1 MRNKTTINT
10 NAVNIS
16 YWELKHYFT
25 GVDLIVIG
33 SGIVGLNTA
42 IYFKKNNPKAKVLV
56 LEKGILPAGAS
67 TKNAGFAC
75 FGSSSELLSDLK
87 KTTEETVWETVK
99 MRWEGLKLLR
109 KNLGDKKIG
118 FKQHG
123 GYELFT
129 TKSQFDNCNE
139 SVFYLNKKTK
149 EYLGKKNVYT
159 SVNSQ
164 IKSFGFKTIKG
175 MILNSEEGQIDTS
188 KMFNALLELAQKEN
202 ISILNGIEIS
212 NISDTKKGVELQS
225 NLGVFKSGKV
235 VVAVNGFAKELLKI
249 KDVAPARAQ
258 VLITKPI
265 QNLKLKGTF
274 HYDEGFY
281 YFRNIDDRILFGG
294 GRNLDLKGET
304 TTQIAVTPK
313 IQNQLEKLLKTVIIP
328 GQKFEIE
335 HRWAGIMG
343 VGTEKKP
350 IIKHYSPNV
359 VCAVR
364 MGGMGVAIGSL
375 VGKEAAKLIAD

>member
-1 MRNKTTINT
+1 M
-10 NAVNIS
+10 AYDVNIS
-16 YWELKHYFT
+16 YWELKRYFT

-42 IYFKKNNPKAKVLV
+42 IYFKKNNPKAKILV

-75 FGSSSELLSDLK
+75 FGSPSELLSDLK
-87 KTTEETVWETVK
+87 KMPEETVWETVK
-99 MRWEGLKLLR
+99 MRWDGLKLLR
-109 KNLGDKKIG
+109 KNLGDKNIG
-118 FKQHG
+118 FKQYG
-123 GYELFT
+123 GYELF
-129 TKSQFDNCNE
+129 KDRSSYNICSGSID
-139 SVFYLNKKTK
+139 YLNKKTR
-149 EYLGKKNVYT
+149 EYIGRKKVY
-159 SVNSQ
+159 SDSASS
-164 IKSFGFKTIKG
+164 IRSFGFKGIKG
-175 MILNSEEGQIDTS
+175 IIFSKEEGQIDTS
-188 KMFNALLELAQKEN
+188 EMFNSLLELAQKHN
-202 ISILNGIEIS
+202 ITILNGIEIS
-212 NISDTKKGVELQS
+212 SISDTKQGVELKS
-225 NLGVFKSGKV
+225 NLGVFKSKKV

-249 KDVAPARAQ
+249 KDVMPARAQ

-265 QNLKLKGTF
+265 KNLKLKGTF
-274 HYDEGFY
+274 HYDEGYY
-281 YFRNIDDRILFGG
+281 YFRNIDNRILFGG
-294 GRNLDLKGET
+294 GRNLDIKGET
-304 TTQIAVTPK
+304 TITIGTTAK

-343 VGTEKKP
+343 VGAEKKP

>member
-1 MRNKTTINT
+1 MSYG
-10 NAVNIS
+10 VNIS
-16 YWELKHYFT
+16 YWELKHYFKN
-25 GVDLIVIG
+25 VDLIVIG

-42 IYFKKNNPKAKVLV
+42 LYFKKNNPKAKILV

-75 FGSSSELLSDLK
+75 FGSPSELLSDLK
-87 KTTEETVWETVK
+87 KIPEEIVWETVK
-99 MRWEGLKLLR
+99 MRWDGLKLLR
-109 KNLGDKKIG
+109 KNLGDKNIG
-118 FKQHG
+118 YKQHG
-123 GYELFT
+123 GYELFND
-129 TKSQFDNCNE
+129 KASFENCNE
-139 SVFYLNKKTK
+139 SVFYLNKHAKIK
-149 EYLGKKNVYT
+149 IGKKNVY
-159 SVNSQ
+159 SSANPK
-164 IKSFGFKTIKG
+164 IRSFGFKGVKG
-175 MILNSEEGQIDTS
+175 MILNKEEGQIDTA
-188 KMFNALLELAQKEN
+188 KMFNSLLQLIQKHD
-202 ISILNGIEIS
+202 IIVLNNIEIS
-212 NISDTKKGVELQS
+212 GISDSTQGVELKS
-225 NLGVFKSGKV
+225 NLGVFKSKKV
-235 VVAVNGFAKELLKI
+235 VVAVNGFAKELLKL

-265 QNLKLKGTF
+265 ANLKLKGTF

-281 YFRNIDDRILFGG
+281 YFRNIDNRILFGG

-304 TTQIAVTPK
+304 TTQIGTTAK
-313 IQNQLEKLLKTVIIP
+313 IQTQLEKLLKTVIIP

-343 VGTEKKP
+343 VGAEKKP

-359 VCAVR
+359 FCAVR